1 LSEIDEERRRGVVEE
16 AKLGETESGLE
27 AQGPGWFVVNA
38 RDAAWWSHR
47 GVFGYGCPFGS
58 RDVDLFPEL
67 GITLRVLQPG
77 EPNCRYHA
85 ESTQEDF
92 LVLQG
97 ECLLIVDDEERPL
110 AAWDFVHCPGGTP
123 HVFVGAG
130 SGPCV
135 ILMVGARRPDEDIVY
150 PVSDV
155 ALRHGAGVRE
165 EAHDPADAYADLE
178 PPRRAPLPDL
188 GLPWQTPT
196 A

>member
-1 LSEIDEERRRGVVEE
+1 MVDE
-16 AKLGETESGLE
+16 AKLGETETRLE

-67 GITLRVLQPG
+67 GITLRVLLPG

-92 LVLQG
+92 LVLRG
-97 ECLLIVDDEERPL
+97 ECLLIVDDEERAL
-110 AAWDFVHCPGGTP
+110 KAWDFFHCPGGTR
-123 HVFVGAG
+123 HVFVGSG
-130 SGPCV
+130 SEPCV
-135 ILMVGARRPDEDIVY
+135 ILMVGARRPDEEIVY
-150 PVSDV
+150 PVSEV
-155 ALRHGAGVRE
+155 ALEHGAGVRE
-165 EAHDPADAYADLE
+165 EADDPAEAYADLE
-178 PPRRAPLPDL
+178 PPRRASLPEL
-188 GLPWQTPT
+188 GLPWQTPS